1 MQEVEGG
8 RRKEER
14 RVEAESVHSPRTKSQ
29 SQYHS
34 IQSLKEGVEFET
46 LEKMKPIKELKE
58 EHKKWKEVEER
69 YRMQEELLKKSLDT
83 AKKREK
89 EIEKTIGKLR
99 IENHELVEKN
109 VMNEGIWT
117 RKFQDSSIIRHP

>member
-1 MQEVEGG
+1 
-8 RRKEER
+8 
-14 RVEAESVHSPRTKSQ
+14 
-29 SQYHS
+29 
-34 IQSLKEGVEFET
+34 
-46 LEKMKPIKELKE
+46 
-58 EHKKWKEVEER
+58 
-69 YRMQEELLKKSLDT
+69 MQEELLKKLLDT

-117 RKFQDSSIIRHP
+117 RKFRDFSIIRHP